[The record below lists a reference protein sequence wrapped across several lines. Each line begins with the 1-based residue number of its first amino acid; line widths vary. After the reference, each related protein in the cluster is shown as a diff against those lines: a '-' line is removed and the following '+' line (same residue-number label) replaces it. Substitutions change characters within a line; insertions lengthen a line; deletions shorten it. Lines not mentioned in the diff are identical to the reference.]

1 LGFFKAG
8 GQRGVNLL
16 KRDKAIC
23 SMTVEEKEE
32 LETRKKRLLYL
43 LVLSLLFG
51 IFPLAVSLSDFKQIL
66 LL

>member
-1 LGFFKAG
+1 M
-8 GQRGVNLL
+8 